1 MGVGE
6 QRKAR
11 RIHTVDDA
19 RRLARRRVPAMVF
32 DYVDGGAESER
43 TMRANVEALAAVEFV
58 PRMAVTVGTPG
69 PDLTTT
75 VLGTPLALPVI
86 LAPVGFTRSMDP
98 SGDVAGAR
106 AAAAAGTVFT
116 LSTMSGHPM
125 EEVAAAFRDRA
136 GSEGRGGAWFQL
148 YALGGRRGAEQLV
161 ERAQEA
167 GYTTLVVTV
176 DTQIVGSRERDLRHG
191 SSIPIRLDPRTMV
204 RFAPKVVAHPRWL
217 FDAARDRFNFEI
229 VHASSLGG
237 PDQPLSVDDALIQWV
252 LSPVTWDDFEW
263 IRRRWNG
270 PVVAKGV
277 LTGAD
282 ARRALDSG
290 ADAVVVSNHG
300 GRQLD
305 GAPATMPALVEVVD
319 AIGDRAEVLV
329 DGGIRRGSDVVR
341 ALALGA
347 RAVMVG
353 RPWVYGLAAAGEP
366 GVSRVL
372 SVLRTGIDRTLRLMG
387 SPSVQALDRSWVRV
401 LDGGAQR
408 G

>member
-6 QRKAR
+6 QRTAR
-11 RIHTVDDA
+11 RIQTVGDA
-19 RRLARRRVPAMVF
+19 RRLARRRVPAVVF
-32 DYVDGGAESER
+32 DYIDGAAESER
-43 TMRANVEALAAVEFV
+43 TMRSNEKALAAIDFV
-58 PRMAVTVGTPG
+58 PQMAVTSGTPG

-75 VLGTPLALPVI
+75 VLGASLAMPVI
-86 LAPVGFTRSMDP
+86 VAPVGFTRSMDP
-98 SGDVAGAR
+98 AGDVAGAR

-116 LSTMSGHPM
+116 LSSMSGHPM
-125 EEVAAAFRDRA
+125 EEVAASYRDRA
-136 GSEGRGGAWFQL
+136 GEQGAAWFQL

-191 SSIPIRLDPRTMV
+191 ASIPLRLDSRTML

-217 FDAARDRFNFEI
+217 FDAARDRFRFEI
-229 VHASSLGG
+229 VHAASLGT
-237 PDQPLSVDDALIQWV
+237 PDHPLSTDDALIQWV
-252 LSPVTWDDFEW
+252 LSPVTWDDFDW
-263 IRRRWNG
+263 IRRRWSG

-277 LTGAD
+277 LTAAD
-282 ARRALDSG
+282 AHRAIESG
-290 ADAVVVSNHG
+290 ATGVVVSNHG

-305 GAPATMPALVEVVD
+305 GAPATMPALVDVVD
-319 AIGDRAEVLV
+319 AVGDRTEVLV

-341 ALALGA
+341 AMALGA

-372 SVLRTGIDRTLRLMG
+372 SILRTGIDRTLRLMG
-387 SPSVQALDRSWVRV
+387 CPSVRALDRHWVRV
-401 LDGGAQR
+401 HDAR
-408 G
+408 